1 VFGQGERSQV
11 PPHRPISRGNQGAGT
26 ITYTYCQHVG
36 QMLNHGPFVDDRLRQ
51 LLREELM
58 NVHQLVLPNIITTIP
73 NVYVLG
79 TQAMNP
85 SIGYTTTLINY

>member
-1 VFGQGERSQV
+1 MFGQGERSQV